1 MASMWTQGRVFA
13 LVFTVNLLTNF
24 DSGALPGVLN
34 HLRAQPEPATA
45 APVSPSPSPPPP
57 PPLPR
62 PRGHSTSRRAPARM
76 QRTHSGRRAL
86 ELDIATPD
94 PLPPVDSGAGAPE
107 CPDCDDGPSLSYFA
121 CGVLGSLPYIALS
134 VVSPFVGYFLQHADV
149 KGTLV
154 LAVFWNGVASALF
167 GLAPSTWLLMATRFA
182 VGISQAFAVI
192 YFPVWVDATAPRAS
206 KTSALSLLQ
215 VGVPLGL
222 VVGYLA
228 GGLLTSY
235 VPGGKRLLGL
245 AAWRWPFLMQGAAL
259 VPLGLLFATVPAHM
273 LVVDAEALPL
283 ASPSRM
289 RSDDPSHLQERAEAR
304 SAAPP
309 GGLGTEDPSASSPR
323 APLGMGAMLRALLS
337 SPVYVYVLLCL
348 SSIFFIVSGIQY
360 WVTIFLLDHFHMP
373 QGTVVLSFA
382 LVSSTGPLL
391 GVLAGGWL
399 VDRVGGYDNHA
410 RCLRVL
416 ANYTLVGIL
425 LAAGI
430 ALSESAVVVII
441 LIWCLLVVGGAVL
454 APATGVLITAVP
466 AHVRTFA
473 SAISMMSYNVLGY
486 FLAPLLSGVVIEYY
500 GIHWGFRLVVSWV
513 VFSCAFLFLAVCAAD
528 QAQANP
534 GLETNPTI
542 GATGGQSEEG
552 DRANADSS
560 RSPRT
565 DFALVRDHDGSLN
578 VIQKTGSITR

>member
-1 MASMWTQGRVFA
+1 
-13 LVFTVNLLTNF
+13 
-24 DSGALPGVLN
+24 
-34 HLRAQPEPATA
+34 
-45 APVSPSPSPPPP
+45 
-57 PPLPR
+57 
-62 PRGHSTSRRAPARM
+62 
-76 QRTHSGRRAL
+76 
-86 ELDIATPD
+86 
-94 PLPPVDSGAGAPE
+94 
-107 CPDCDDGPSLSYFA
+107 
-121 CGVLGSLPYIALS
+121 
-134 VVSPFVGYFLQHADV
+134 
-149 KGTLV
+149 
-154 LAVFWNGVASALF
+154 
-167 GLAPSTWLLMATRFA
+167 
-182 VGISQAFAVI
+182 
-192 YFPVWVDATAPRAS
+192 
-206 KTSALSLLQ
+206 
-215 VGVPLGL
+215 
-222 VVGYLA
+222 
-228 GGLLTSY
+228 
-235 VPGGKRLLGL
+235 
-245 AAWRWPFLMQGAAL
+245 
-259 VPLGLLFATVPAHM
+259 
-273 LVVDAEALPL
+273 
-283 ASPSRM
+283 
-289 RSDDPSHLQERAEAR
+289 
-304 SAAPP
+304 
-309 GGLGTEDPSASSPR
+309 
-323 APLGMGAMLRALLS
+323 
-337 SPVYVYVLLCL
+337 
-348 SSIFFIVSGIQY
+348 
-360 WVTIFLLDHFHMP
+360 
-373 QGTVVLSFA
+373 
-382 LVSSTGPLL
+382 
-391 GVLAGGWL
+391 